1 MGPNTNYKNF
11 MGVST
16 FMKKLLQK
24 LNKPSAK
31 YSILALVLIGAVITV
46 AGVVVMNKSLHYF
59 SQTEF
64 CVSCH
69 TMKQNYEEYKQS
81 IHYSNA
87 KGIRAECVD
96 CHQPKDFVGKIWR
109 KMGAYKD
116 VYHHFVTGKI
126 DTPEKFEEHRLEL
139 AQKVWDR
146 MADENYKTCTTCHSY
161 EAMDHDKQSVQ
172 AMKEMIPAAKEN
184 MACIECHKGIAHEL
198 PNMAGGFRK
207 TFETL
212 TASAIAPAGAKK
224 LFSIEEKSLFATADA
239 NGKVEGQLLPASEVE
254 VIGEEGEM
262 LKVRVQGWI
271 ETNGKGRVMT
281 EYMGKRVFKAT
292 VRGDVKATETV
303 ISEEVDPATN
313 IAWKQVAVNAYI
325 TKDHLV
331 QSIDPVWD
339 YASEMFASTCN
350 SCHAAPAPGHFTA
363 NGWISSL
370 KAMSA
375 YYRLSKTEER
385 TLLKYLQNHGSDTGG
400 VGAH

>member
-1 MGPNTNYKNF
+1 
-11 MGVST
+11 
-16 FMKKLLQK
+16 MKKLFQK
-24 LNKPSAK
+24 LMKPSRK
-31 YSILALVLIGAVITV
+31 YPIIALVLVGAVI
-46 AGVVVMNKSLHYF
+46 AISGVIAMNKTFEVF
-59 SQTEF
+59 SSTEF
-64 CVSCH
+64 CTSCH
-69 TMKQNYEEYKQS
+69 TMQQNYEEYKQS

-96 CHQPKDFVGKIWR
+96 CHQPKDFVGKVWR
-109 KMGAYKD
+109 KMGAATD
-116 VYHHFVTGKI
+116 LYHHFITGKI

-161 EAMDHDKQSVQ
+161 DAMDHSKQSVQ

-184 MACIECHKGIAHEL
+184 MACVECHKGIAHEL

-212 TASAIAPAGAKK
+212 TASAVAPVGAKK
-224 LFSIEEKSLFATADA
+224 LYSLSEKSLFANADA
-239 NGKVEGQLLPASEVE
+239 TGKVEGQLLPASEVI
-254 VIGEEGEM
+254 VLEEQGDM
-262 LKVRVQGWI
+262 LKIRVEGWI

-292 VRGDVKATETV
+292 VRGDVKATEV
-303 ISEEVDPATN
+303 VMSEQVDAATN
-313 IAWKQVAVNAYI
+313 MSWKNVAVEAWV
-325 TKDHLV
+325 TKDGLLD
-331 QSIDPVWD
+331 SIEPVWD
-339 YASEMFASTCN
+339 YASEMYASSCN

-375 YYRLSKTEER
+375 YYRLNKTEER

-400 VGAH
+400 AGAH

>member
-1 MGPNTNYKNF
+1 
-11 MGVST
+11 MGVSI
-16 FMKKLLQK
+16 FMKKLFQK
-24 LNKPSAK
+24 LMKPSRK
-31 YSILALVLIGAVITV
+31 YPIIALVLVGAVI
-46 AGVVVMNKSLHYF
+46 AISGVIAMNKTFEVF
-59 SQTEF
+59 SSTEF
-64 CVSCH
+64 CTSCH
-69 TMKQNYEEYKQS
+69 TMQQNYEEYKQS

-96 CHQPKDFVGKIWR
+96 CHQPKDFVGKVWR
-109 KMGAYKD
+109 KMGAATD
-116 VYHHFVTGKI
+116 LYHHFITGKI

-161 EAMDHDKQSVQ
+161 DAMDHSKQSVQ

-184 MACIECHKGIAHEL
+184 MACVECHKGIAHEL

-212 TASAIAPAGAKK
+212 TASAVAPAGAKK
-224 LFSIEEKSLFATADA
+224 LYSLSEKSLFANADA
-239 NGKVEGQLLPASEVE
+239 TGKVEGQLLPASEVI
-254 VIGEEGEM
+254 VLEEQGDM
-262 LKVRVQGWI
+262 LKIRVEGWI

-292 VRGDVKATETV
+292 VRGDVKATEV
-303 ISEEVDPATN
+303 VMSEQVDAATN
-313 IAWKQVAVNAYI
+313 MSWKNVAVEAWV
-325 TKDHLV
+325 TKDGLLD
-331 QSIDPVWD
+331 SIEPVWD
-339 YASEMFASTCN
+339 YASEMYASTCN

-375 YYRLSKTEER
+375 YYRLNKTEER

-400 VGAH
+400 AGAH

>member
-1 MGPNTNYKNF
+1 
-11 MGVST
+11 
-16 FMKKLLQK
+16 MKKLLQK
-24 LNKPSAK
+24 LMKPSRK
-31 YSILALVLIGAVITV
+31 YPIIALVLIGAIIAI
-46 AGVVVMNKSLHYF
+46 AGVVTMNKTFEVF
-59 SQTEF
+59 SSTEF
-64 CVSCH
+64 CTSCH
-69 TMKQNYEEYKQS
+69 TMQQNYEEYKQS
-81 IHYSNA
+81 VHFSNA

-96 CHQPKDFVGKIWR
+96 CHQPKDFTGKVWR
-109 KMGAYKD
+109 KMGAVTD
-116 VYHHFVTGKI
+116 LYHHFITGKI

-161 EAMDHDKQSVQ
+161 DAMDHSKQSVQ

-184 MACIECHKGIAHEL
+184 MACVECHKGIAHEL

-212 TASAIAPAGAKK
+212 TASATVPAGAKK

-239 NGKVEGQLLPASEVE
+239 NGKVEGQLLPASEID
-254 VIGEEGEM
+254 VIAEEGDM
-262 LKVRVQGWI
+262 LKVRIQGWI

-292 VRGDVKATETV
+292 IRGDVKTTETV
-303 ISEEVDPATN
+303 ISEEVDQATN
-313 IAWKQVAVNAYI
+313 IAWKQVAVNAYV
-325 TKDHLV
+325 TKDGLID
-331 QSIDPVWD
+331 SIDPVWD
-339 YASEMFASTCN
+339 YASEMYSSSCN

-400 VGAH
+400 AGAH